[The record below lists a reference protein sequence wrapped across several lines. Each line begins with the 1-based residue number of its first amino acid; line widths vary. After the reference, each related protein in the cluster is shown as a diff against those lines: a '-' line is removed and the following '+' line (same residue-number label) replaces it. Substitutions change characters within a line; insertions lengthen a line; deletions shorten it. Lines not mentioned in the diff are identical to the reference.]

1 MPDEAQPNPELPLP
15 VSADGR
21 GPGWVPFPESPAE
34 LSLDP
39 DVLAREL
46 AAELLGDPLDDLESL
61 EAAAV
66 DVVGECDRGLQLL
79 EGDREQRMQG
89 LRIFCEHRD
98 PRAIPLLLPLLQSPC
113 PVLRMSGVYALGR
126 NPHPLA
132 VEPLLTLLASDDN
145 GYVRKAVAWSLGNYP
160 DAPILNPL
168 IRTLQVDVAA
178 VRLWAASSLA
188 DAGATG
194 AAKADPA
201 AAQLLLSLRIDS
213 EPAVRSNSAWSLGRL
228 YGDLVEP
235 RQQSVVEALL
245 HTLLHDGDSTVR
257 DEARLALEQLE
268 QPEVLDRFQTLVDEG
283 LIS

>member
-1 MPDEAQPNPELPLP
+1 MSDAAP
-15 VSADGR
+15 
-21 GPGWVPFPESPAE
+21 PFPEPFPDSPAE

-39 DVLAREL
+39 EVLAREL
-46 AAELLGDPLDDLESL
+46 AAELLGDPLDEIEALEPA
-61 EAAAV
+61 EV
-66 DVVGECDRGLQLL
+66 DVAAECDLGLSLL
-79 EGDREQRMQG
+79 QRDQEQRMQG

-98 PRAIPLLLPLLQSPC
+98 PRAIPLLLPLLQAPC
-113 PVLRMSGVYALGR
+113 PVLRMSAVYALGR

-132 VEPLLTLLASDDN
+132 VEPLLGLLSADDN

-168 IRTLQVDVAA
+168 IRSLQLDVAA

-201 AAQLLLSLRIDS
+201 AAQLLLTLRIDS

-228 YGDLVEP
+228 YPDLVEP
-235 RQQSVVEALL
+235 RQEAVVEALL
-245 HTLLHDGDSTVR
+245 HTLLHDGDPTVR

-268 QPEVLDRFQTLVDEG
+268 QPEVLDRLQTLVDEG